1 MNGIQRKAC
10 TKFKS
15 STKRYGHINVWT
27 KHECGDVCRQSFYS
41 CRRSHNAVR
50 NKYKSTSVAEDPP
63 PISTVCRE
71 TKDPARPK
79 KKKKKQRVGD
89 SCWFLFIYS
98 LILIHCRRQGSEKLL
113 VNGNAFSINHWKLIF
128 PSPTPF
134 HSFPNISTNCA
145 CLCVCDVGWHF
156 LVLFWKLLCLALIDF
171 QLFSSLLAGN

>member
-1 MNGIQRKAC
+1 MYGQNMNAETCAAKAFIAVAVHTMQSETNINQLRWQRIPHQFPLYA
-10 TKFKS
+10 
-15 STKRYGHINVWT
+15 
-27 KHECGDVCRQSFYS
+27 ERQ
-41 CRRSHNAVR
+41 
-50 NKYKSTSVAEDPP
+50 KIPP
-63 PISTVCRE
+63 
-71 TKDPARPK
+71 DQ